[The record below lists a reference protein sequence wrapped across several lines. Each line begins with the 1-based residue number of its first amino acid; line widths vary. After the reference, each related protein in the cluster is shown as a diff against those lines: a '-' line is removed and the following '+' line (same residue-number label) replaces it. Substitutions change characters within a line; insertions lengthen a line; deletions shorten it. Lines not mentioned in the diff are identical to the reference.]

1 MVTLQNATGKFSK
14 WYPKVQHKNS
24 SSKGRSR
31 HVEKNITLKRRQV
44 HHRIGLGA
52 WVYNSP
58 RKFRRKVMHGLDPQP
73 LQTIHP
79 PATVNDGQKVEI
91 TGSRYLGS
99 YSWLKGR
106 KPAIL
111 VPGAP
116 PYLVPQTDALHFA
129 PRLWLPNCHSLL
141 CLTAFAHAQRRGF
154 RMDLQLAGSKTI
166 LCTRWEP
173 RVVMNANPGGYG
185 RSFELMRTRPA
196 LGCEHATS
204 HHRVITYDLAGMKM
218 VVRAEVDACLPDPN
232 GKAADVQEVPQ
243 SALVELTTKS
253 SPRNRRWSYKDMQMC
268 LSQTPNLIYGVH
280 QNGVFNKVVKKKK
293 NLDNVKDHRESKL
306 RLLRRVLEDV
316 QQLVIRSGPRGRLT
330 LVYEDTAMKV
340 YQRNLENS
348 SLPEEYLKMF
358 QPQASICI
366 DLLDR

>member
-1 MVTLQNATGKFSK
+1 
-14 WYPKVQHKNS
+14 
-24 SSKGRSR
+24 
-31 HVEKNITLKRRQV
+31 
-44 HHRIGLGA
+44 
-52 WVYNSP
+52 
-58 RKFRRKVMHGLDPQP
+58 MHGLDPQP

-116 PYLVPQTDALHFA
+116 RIWSHRPTPFTLPPDSSYQVCDFNALRLPPYPLLPIFIAVDAFDWA
-129 PRLWLPNCHSLL
+129 SADVVADCHSLL
-141 CLTAFAHAQRRGF
+141 CLTAFANGQRRDF

-173 RVVMNANPGGYG
+173 RVLMNANPGGYG
-185 RSFELMRTRPA
+185 RNFELMRTRPA
-196 LGCEHATS
+196 LGCEHAAS

-218 VVRAEVDACLPDPN
+218 VVRAEVDACLPDPD
-232 GKAADVQEVPQ
+232 GKAAYVQEVPQ

-253 SPRNRRWSYKDMQMC
+253 SSRNRRWPYKDMQMC

-280 QNGVFNKVVKKKK
+280 QNGVFNEVVKKKK

-330 LVYEDTAMKV
+330 LVYEDTVMKV

-348 SLPEEYLKMF
+348 SLPEEYLEMF
-358 QPQASICI
+358 QPKASIFI
-366 DLLDR
+366 DLLDSSRALSKIEAT